1 MSRPLGVLTM
11 DWLLVALLFGA
22 FALLFGLVWLVSH
35 V

>member
-1 MSRPLGVLTM
+1 M